1 MCHSHGFDTDWARDH
16 DEEEAAE
23 SDDELPSFATAEA
36 GDDVEVLTD
45 GGDGA

>member
-16 DEEEAAE
+16 EDEETE
-23 SDDELPSFATAEA
+23 SEDELPSFATTEE

-45 GGDGA
+45 GGDEA